1 MSFLCLTSAEKR
13 ALAVMAVFV
22 AVGGIVHVIKR
33 HDPESLPEYRLVARA
48 SAPEVVPAPT
58 APAALLAGGIDPSTA
73 AAEDLE
79 LLPGIG
85 PTMAR
90 RIVSYRSLHGTF
102 KKPSDLLSVP
112 GIGERTLA
120 RITPYL
126 CFP

>member
-1 MSFLCLTSAEKR
+1 MNFLCLTGAEKR
-13 ALAVMAVFV
+13 ALAAMAVLV
-22 AVGGIVHVIKR
+22 AVGGVVHVIKR
-33 HDPESLPEYRLVARA
+33 HDPESLPGYRLVAREP
-48 SAPEVVPAPT
+48 APEIVAAPT
-58 APAALLAGGIDPSTA
+58 APAVLLGGGINPSTA
-73 AAEDLE
+73 HAEDLE

-85 PTMAR
+85 PAMAQ
-90 RIVSYRSLHGTF
+90 RIVEYRELHGDF